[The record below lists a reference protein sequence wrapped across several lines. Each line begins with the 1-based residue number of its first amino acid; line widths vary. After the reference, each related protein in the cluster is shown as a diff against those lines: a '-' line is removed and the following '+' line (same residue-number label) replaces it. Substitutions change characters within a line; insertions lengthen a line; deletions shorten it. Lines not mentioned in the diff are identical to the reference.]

1 MMVYWFGFR
10 HSLCSRRNGGYA
22 DSTHKERWAAGM
34 PAVVGTH
41 MKPPIFPHFYPF
53 AAHHSARR
61 ISVER
66 KLLHGRVNFYII
78 TKKYLCI
85 QKKKYLCIHT
95 SIHIQIQ
102 FALWSHEHSP
112 ALFYSPCWPVSCFFL
127 LASENQ
133 FMLQKRRY
141 PKYTTDTHL
150 LPIVPCC

>member
-53 AAHHSARR
+53 ATHHSARR

-85 QKKKYLCIHT
+85 HKKNIFAFMFKYSFTNTTCI
-95 SIHIQIQ
+95 
-102 FALWSHEHSP
+102 WSHETCP
-112 ALFYSPCWPVSCFFL
+112 PLFFFPCWPVSCFFL
-127 LASENQ
+127 RANGNQ

-141 PKYTTDTHL
+141 PKYTTNTHL